1 MTLLSLRF
9 SAFEV
14 TLSGVAGGEY
24 LPLPR
29 SKALRW
35 RGFPLLLTLG
45 GCPTSFANF
54 AHEQQCH
61 PETEETPQVFP
72 LDITLFLRL
81 NFIVKILFTVLSF
94 KVASIVML
102 SAVKNFLFGNFGGC
116 TPLKEG
122 GV

>member
-45 GCPTSFANF
+45 GCPTSFANC
-54 AHEQQCH
+54 AHAQQC
-61 PETEETPQVFP
+61 PSETEETPHH
-72 LDITLFLRL
+72 FL
-81 NFIVKILFTVLSF
+81 IEPILFYWY
-94 KVASIVML
+94 
-102 SAVKNFLFGNFGGC
+102 
-116 TPLKEG
+116 LKRG
-122 GV
+122 

>member
-14 TLSGVAGGEY
+14 TLSGVTGGEY

-45 GCPTSFANF
+45 GCPTSLGKV
-54 AHEQQCH
+54 
-61 PETEETPQVFP
+61 TELQI
-72 LDITLFLRL
+72 D
-81 NFIVKILFTVLSF
+81 LSF
-94 KVASIVML
+94 KLRVMQ
-102 SAVKNFLFGNFGGC
+102 
-116 TPLKEG
+116 
-122 GV
+122 

>member
-1 MTLLSLRF
+1 MRRAYPVMHFALY
-9 SAFEV
+9 AFEV

-54 AHEQQCH
+54 AHEQQCS
-61 PETEETPQVFP
+61 PKTEETP
-72 LDITLFLRL
+72 LLFLL
-81 NFIVKILFTVLSF
+81 TFTFFSL
-94 KVASIVML
+94 K
-102 SAVKNFLFGNFGGC
+102 FLFCMFYS
-116 TPLKEG
+116 TQF
-122 GV
+122 

>member
-45 GCPTSFANF
+45 GAPLL
-54 AHEQQCH
+54 
-61 PETEETPQVFP
+61 PQISLMNNSV
-72 LDITLFLRL
+72 LRKL
-81 NFIVKILFTVLSF
+81 RKLH
-94 KVASIVML
+94 
-102 SAVKNFLFGNFGGC
+102 
-116 TPLKEG
+116 
-122 GV
+122 